1 MTPPAHNQ
9 SQPPAPI
16 AQLAWLLHSI
26 LSQEP
31 EGNDSILHALTMA
44 SSASSEMAPLTSD
57 SLNHEGLAFLSGHWA
72 ILANIQYLLNE
83 VLRLLSF
90 ATATALRIQF
100 WELGWRAAPQMQVTG
115 NFDQYDLR
123 PALASSKEAP
133 RQRGVCVNHLKRCKT
148 SKIAMFQFIKSLFV
162 LSDCAGGSSKDHLGP
177 LPTKNPRL
185 LPGGVRHLKK

>member
-1 MTPPAHNQ
+1 MASAVTLIYRKVPTLNNDYNPGDMPESTDVTPPAHNQ

-100 WELGWRAAPQMQVTG
+100 
-115 NFDQYDLR
+115 
-123 PALASSKEAP
+123 
-133 RQRGVCVNHLKRCKT
+133 
-148 SKIAMFQFIKSLFV
+148 
-162 LSDCAGGSSKDHLGP
+162 GSSVGVLP
-177 LPTKNPRL
+177 LKC
-185 LPGGVRHLKK
+185 K